1 MGSISHFGQ
10 QNIQASWQTPQEE
23 APNGVNADFF
33 LEDILYAWN
42 PNIQIVTGQRYYDSF
57 LLSVWF
63 VIVTEKIWLRW
74 CCLAVPAQL
83 VNGDGAWARCWAL
96 RAGSSSN
103 TASQEEVFGDFLFS
117 SQGGPLWVLANHS
130 YSATYQLSQLW
141 VDLKA
146 KQQKAKK
153 NQQNPDDFAT
163 QSPASCQMGTTFFKE
178 EVNRHFFQTQ
188 WPSLL
193 SEIYT

>member
-10 QNIQASWQTPQEE
+10 RNIQASWQTPQEE

-83 VNGDGAWARCWAL
+83 VNGDGAWACCWAL

-153 NQQNPDDFAT
+153 KPTKPRWLRYSKSSILPNGNNFLQGRGQQ
-163 QSPASCQMGTTFFKE
+163 TFFP
-178 EVNRHFFQTQ
+178 NTMA
-188 WPSLL
+188 
-193 SEIYT
+193 